1 MAAAAGGAQPGR
13 VTGLDPAGP
22 RFVDGPVLSAIP
34 ELELLSVESAEFV
47 DVVSVDSA
55 NTLG

>member
-1 MAAAAGGAQPGR
+1 MAAAGGARPGR